1 MGVAEREH
9 ASLEAGL
16 DALEL
21 ARGTRAFSLRRVVW
35 AVLPK
40 LAAAAVVVLA
50 WQVAIWLQLK
60 PAYVLPA
67 PADVAASLGD
77 QTRAGHLAE
86 ALFTSIGHA
95 AVGYGISLV
104 LGTLIGI
111 LTARVRVVRASIGPI
126 LAGLQSLPSV
136 AWVPFAVLFFGLYPS
151 AIYFVVVMGALPSI
165 ANGVVSAY
173 DQIPPLLLRVGRSLG
188 ARGFSLYRHV
198 ILPAAMPG
206 YVAGLKQAWSFSW
219 RSLMAAELIASSP
232 QLGLGLGQLMD
243 SGRALSD
250 ISLVIALVVVI
261 LVVGIMV
268 DELIFAPLDRGI
280 RHRRGLTTA

>member
-21 ARGTRAFSLRRVVW
+21 ARGTRAFSLHRVVW